1 MEAALVNGL
10 IAQIEGELL
19 RVDDLAGSEVEAGL
33 LKLESPMA
41 QPMVLGH
48 GLDEGFFGG
57 SCGLVLLLELGQ
69 ELVEL
74 GLRFGRQHPEFAE
87 GGEAVTEVVAR
98 GSGFSGLRFRAGG
111 QLCIGPIGGELRWCR
126 HAQSLPDGVRREGV

>member
-48 GLDEGFFGG
+48 GLDERFFG
-57 SCGLVLLLELGQ
+57 
-69 ELVEL
+69 
-74 GLRFGRQHPEFAE
+74 
-87 GGEAVTEVVAR
+87 
-98 GSGFSGLRFRAGG
+98 
-111 QLCIGPIGGELRWCR
+111 
-126 HAQSLPDGVRREGV
+126 